1 MIAALK
7 GRPTRQWIQL
17 PTVAP
22 LLSVVYHFSVSGKM
36 KLLLSQNLDGY
47 HTACENPTAD
57 EIRKHVES
65 LDWQTLSGAKIETD
79 PTRWIEMSGS
89 DNDGYS
95 IIYSD
100 SENEWIS
107 KEEPEDR
114 DHCITTLQAYASGDK
129 DWMELF
135 SWNHFNKLVDGKY
148 EKKGCFPVIMI
159 TLLLG
164 SILAYSTIE
173 RNDANQSFHTTPAIA
188 PR

>member
-107 KEEPEDR
+107 KEEGS
-114 DHCITTLQAYASGDK
+114 SG
-129 DWMELF
+129 F
-135 SWNHFNKLVDGKY
+135 SV
-148 EKKGCFPVIMI
+148 
-159 TLLLG
+159 
-164 SILAYSTIE
+164 
-173 RNDANQSFHTTPAIA
+173 
-188 PR
+188 